1 MSNDL
6 LLTNIRPMG
15 GAATNMLIRAG
26 KIAEIGAGLVAQG
39 VATED
44 GGGALLIPGLVEA
57 HTHLDKS
64 LWGMGWRVHQAGPRL
79 IDKIET
85 ERRLKK
91 EWNIDPARQAGRQI
105 LQSSRMG
112 STHIRSHVDVD
123 DAVGLAGMQG
133 VLAARATH
141 ADIIDVEIV
150 AFPQSGLMCRPG
162 VAELLVEAMR
172 MGGDVIGGLD
182 PCGIDRDPKGQ
193 LDMIFGLA
201 ERTGKE
207 LDIHLHE
214 VGTMGAFS
222 TDLIIERT
230 RALGMKGKV
239 TISHAFCLGDPDTAL
254 IGPLLDAIAELDI
267 AIMTTAPA
275 GRPAPPVAKLRSMG
289 VRVCSGSDGIRDT
302 WGPYGTADMLERAMF
317 LGMRNNFR
325 HDAEVEMAL
334 DICTFGGA
342 SVMGLKDYGV
352 TVGCQ
357 ADLVLI
363 DAETLTHA
371 VVSHPPRRLVVKR
384 GKIVS
389 RAG

>member
-1 MSNDL
+1 MTHDL

-26 KIAEIGAGLVAQG
+26 KIAEIGVGIAARDVP
-39 VATED
+39 TED
-44 GGGALLIPGLVEA
+44 GSGALLIPGLVEA

-123 DAVGLAGMQG
+123 DAVGLAGMEG
-133 VLAARATH
+133 VLVARETH
-141 ADIIDVEIV
+141 ANIIDVEIV

-239 TISHAFCLGDPDTAL
+239 TISHAFCLGNPDTAL

-384 GKIVS
+384 G
-389 RAG
+389 